1 MIIGIDAS
9 RANRPKKTGTEW
21 YSYHLIK
28 QLVAIDRQNQYILYL
43 DQPLEA
49 DLAKLCQQ
57 YSNIESKVLNWPLGR
72 FWTLGRLT
80 LEMIVRPPDVL
91 FVPAHVLP
99 LLSRAKL
106 VNTIHDV
113 GFMALPK
120 LYSRKAAFYLR
131 WSTSWALIR
140 AQHLI
145 AISKFTKQEVQ
156 CYFRA
161 DQSKITVVYNGYD
174 SQIYQPQD
182 KAGQDSLILTKYKIK
197 QPYLLYIG
205 RLESK
210 KNIIGLLNGFRQYC
224 QNNPQSQLKL
234 VLAGKRSPDFSQVNN
249 LLSDPILVER
259 CLELGW
265 TSETVLPSLLR
276 QAQAFVFPSWYE
288 GFGLPVLE
296 AMASGTPVLSSNAG
310 SLPEIGGEAALY
322 FDPADAGDLAA
333 KIKLIIED
341 NGLRQQLIETGLKRA
356 ADFNW
361 TKTAQATLN
370 ILEKVH
376 VA

>member
-1 MIIGIDAS
+1 M
-9 RANRPKKTGTEW
+9 
-21 YSYHLIK
+21 
-28 QLVAIDRQNQYILYL
+28 
-43 DQPLEA
+43 
-49 DLAKLCQQ
+49 
-57 YSNIESKVLNWPLGR
+57 
-72 FWTLGRLT
+72 
-80 LEMIVRPPDVL
+80 
-91 FVPAHVLP
+91 
-99 LLSRAKL
+99 
-106 VNTIHDV
+106 
-113 GFMALPK
+113 
-120 LYSRKAAFYLR
+120 R

-145 AISKFTKQEVQ
+145 VISKFTKQEVQ
-156 CYFRA
+156 RYFRA